1 MLGGLDDGTLLTTG
15 RGNFGQ
21 QGQGDKNDQKG
32 FKSFDY
38 LKGSQIIDFSA
49 ASESNHVLT
58 GCPP

>member
-1 MLGGLDDGTLLTTG
+1 LLGGLDDGTLLTTG

-38 LKGSQIIDFSA
+38 LKDSQIIDFSA

-58 GCPP
+58 GYPP